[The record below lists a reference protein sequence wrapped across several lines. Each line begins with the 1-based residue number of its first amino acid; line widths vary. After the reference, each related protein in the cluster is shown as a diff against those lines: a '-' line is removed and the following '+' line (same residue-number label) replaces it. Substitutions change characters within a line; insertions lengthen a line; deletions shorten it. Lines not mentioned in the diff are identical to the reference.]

1 MISIEVCVG
10 SSCHLKGARD
20 VIDAFNNEIKH
31 RGLERKVFLTGAFCL
46 GKCLNGV
53 TIKIDD
59 ELILEVT
66 PEIVPDIFQSRVL
79 DVLGV

>member
-31 RGLERKVFLTGAFCL
+31 HGLEREVFLTGAFCL